1 MASEKYFLFR
11 TENITEFSEV
21 FSDSGSN
28 LSMLSISTDQ
38 VAYITA
44 KQGSVVVVFNNAGLY
59 ETFQG
64 TSREALT
71 KTRMEISCDVGQEL
85 RLVRKIT
92 EFITNP
98 SPVRR
103 VLEFDAVTSS
113 SSFKESKPA
122 TLKPLLPKFPVVMA
136 TQEISDDPASIDLT
150 QTTTTTI
157 ADITF
162 PAPSL
167 MPIID
172 YNETGLAALGVN
184 DQVGAA
190 NNWVNAGTGGA
201 TFNITNDTGTP
212 DVQRDN
218 GIMGGTDLA
227 VQFATSEDLHL
238 ANALEVEGSY
248 TAYMVIGTT
257 GPYSVFG
264 GSIFAHSTQG
274 TYIGFGATVGTTD
287 PKPNEF
293 HVNHAIGTTYR
304 KAFVNTNNTD
314 FDTQQYKIPDPL
326 LDNQDVNTVTFDGQQ
341 TYVFVLR
348 RDKDNN
354 LYLHNHLGVI
364 VGFIPKQE
372 EVGNFRTSGLLAIDR
387 IGGGAFRHNIARV
400 GVITTDIG
408 GGAAK
413 KLAID
418 LHEKYKFSP

>member
-11 TENITEFSEV
+11 TEDITEFSEV

-28 LSMLSISTDQ
+28 LSLLSISTDQ

-59 ETFQG
+59 DTFQG

-122 TLKPLLPKFPVVMA
+122 TLKPLLPKFPVVMS
-136 TQEISDDPASIDLT
+136 TQEISNDPASIDLT

-162 PAPSL
+162 PSPSL

-172 YNETGLAALGVN
+172 YNETGLAALSVN
-184 DQVGAA
+184 DQVGAS
-190 NNWVNAGTGGA
+190 NNWANAGTGGA
-201 TFNITNDTGTP
+201 TYNITNDTGTP
-212 DVQRDN
+212 DVQRNN
-218 GIMGGTDLA
+218 GIRGGYDLA
-227 VQFATSEDLHL
+227 VQFATSENLHL

-248 TAYMVIGTT
+248 TAYMVVGTT

-264 GSIFAHSTQG
+264 GSIFAHSSQG

-287 PKPNEF
+287 PRPNEF
-293 HVNHAIGTTYR
+293 HVNHAIGSTYR
-304 KAFVNTNNTD
+304 RAFVATNNTD
-314 FDTQQYKIPDPL
+314 FDTQEYSIPDPL
-326 LDNQDVNTVTFDGQQ
+326 LDNDDVNTATFEGQQ

-354 LYLHNHLGVI
+354 LYLHNHLGSI

-387 IGGGAFRHNIARV
+387 IGGGDFRHNIARV

-418 LHEKYKFSP
+418 LHEKYQFSP